1 MTEFDVCVHPILLN
15 QAEGSVL
22 NPLLKQGDHLCNVA
36 LFFRIEPEIDDCP
49 VILLGP
55 HRMAS
60 ALEADLPDHPLT
72 RDAVLSHV
80 RRVHRVSDLVE
91 VMLRYGGTHVIK
103 TRAPADTLIT
113 LSGDLVGMPKI
124 KAVVSGLG
132 YKDRIHYISPLEVG
146 LDPSFDECKKLIEG
160 ASQSKSR

>member
-1 MTEFDVCVHPILLN
+1 
-15 QAEGSVL
+15 
-22 NPLLKQGDHLCNVA
+22 
-36 LFFRIEPEIDDCP
+36 
-49 VILLGP
+49 
-55 HRMAS
+55 MAS
-60 ALEADLPDHPLT
+60 VQEDLPEHPLT
-72 RDAVLSHV
+72 REAVLSHV

-132 YKDRIHYISPLEVG
+132 YKDRTHYISPLEVG
-146 LDPSFDECKKLIEG
+146 LDPSFDECKKLVES